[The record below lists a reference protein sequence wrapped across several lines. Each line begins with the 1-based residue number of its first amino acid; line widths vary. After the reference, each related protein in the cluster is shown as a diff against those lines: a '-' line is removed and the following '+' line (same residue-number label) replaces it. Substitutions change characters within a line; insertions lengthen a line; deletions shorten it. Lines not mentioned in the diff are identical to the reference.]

1 MYIPYIIHRVSH
13 IHTPLRGQVITVYV
27 YRAAVLECRWSG
39 TFSVVTESKIQ
50 VDYSVARGL
59 EYISVKIFKFNQISN
74 DKITRRL

>member
-13 IHTPLRGQVITVYV
+13 IYTPLRGQIIIVYV
-27 YRAAVLECRWSG
+27 YRAAMLECRWSG

-59 EYISVKIFKFNQISN
+59 EYISVKVFRFNQISN
-74 DKITRRL
+74 DEM